1 MCVRSSPK
9 LFAGLI
15 TRIIRDYVLK
25 HQVHFLNNPQ
35 ITEPGNTGND
45 LYPEVNTFPG
55 WVPER

>member
-1 MCVRSSPK
+1 M
-9 LFAGLI
+9 I